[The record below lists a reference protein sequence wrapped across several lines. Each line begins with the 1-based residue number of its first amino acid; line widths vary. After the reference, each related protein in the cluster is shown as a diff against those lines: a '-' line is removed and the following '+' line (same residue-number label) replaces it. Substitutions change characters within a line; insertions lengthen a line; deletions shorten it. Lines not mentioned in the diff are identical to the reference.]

1 MGKKLTSR
9 VPRVLKDRATGIR
22 HEPGTA
28 QEVARHLAQRIV
40 AGEGVR
46 YEGVHFHEV
55 PLDHEI
61 ARHFSHIDFLR
72 GRLGEPKINAP
83 ENSEKRAALMAE
95 LRFHLAVARELRR
108 ERQAARA
115 RIKALES
122 EIAQLQAEARRRA
135 SLGGEDNSGQIVEK
149 IAELDRFR
157 KALGLPGA
165 EAGLDVH
172 A

>member
-1 MGKKLTSR
+1 M
-9 VPRVLKDRATGIR
+9 KDRATGIR

-40 AGEGVR
+40 EGGGVR
-46 YEGVHFHEV
+46 YEGVHFPEV

-61 ARHFSHIDFLR
+61 ARHFSHIEALQA
-72 GRLGEPKINAP
+72 RLGEPKINAP
-83 ENSEKRAALMAE
+83 ENSEKKAALMAE

-108 ERQAARA
+108 ERRAASA

-135 SLGGEDNSGQIVEK
+135 SLGGEDNSGQIVGK
-149 IAELDRFR
+149 IAELDRLR
-157 KALGLPGA
+157 MALGLPGA
-165 EAGLDVH
+165 RVGLDLH